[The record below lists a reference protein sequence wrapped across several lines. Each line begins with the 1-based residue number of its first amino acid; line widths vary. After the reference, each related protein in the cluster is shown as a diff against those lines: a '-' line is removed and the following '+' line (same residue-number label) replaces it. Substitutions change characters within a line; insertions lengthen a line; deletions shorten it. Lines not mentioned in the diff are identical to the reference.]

1 MNRQQELGKLGIEKE
16 FDILIIGGGATG
28 LGCAVDA
35 ASRGLKTVLL
45 ERHDFSKG
53 TSSRSTKLVHG
64 GVRYLAQGNVH
75 LVREALLERGR
86 LLRNAPHVCHTMSFV
101 LPVYRWWHRYFY
113 GFGLW
118 IYEFLSGSLSLGKT
132 RLLSKKETLEHLPD
146 LSDRN
151 LRGGIL
157 YFDGQ
162 FDDSRLA
169 VNLAQTAVNYGA
181 VVVNHFNVY
190 DFIKSGNKLTGV
202 KARDEISG
210 KEFTV
215 HAKVIINATGVYA
228 DSMLQLAENHAEQTI
243 APSQGI
249 HLVIEKH
256 FFGGSSALMIPKTDD
271 GRVLFAIPWH
281 DKLIIGTTDTP
292 VDHIDEEPK
301 PLKEEIDF
309 LIRHFNR
316 YTSSEIAYRDILS
329 VFVGLRPLA
338 KQGAAKDTS
347 VLPRDHVI
355 KVLPSGLVHV
365 TGGKW
370 TTYRSMAE
378 KTVDISLQTAGLLF
392 RPSVTKKLRIHG
404 GSETQTDSHLSV
416 YGTDAVEIQKLIE
429 KDNQLAEKVHPI
441 YPFTKAEVKWF
452 IENEMAVTLED
463 IMARRLR
470 MLFLDAEAAMES
482 APGVAAM
489 LASLTRK
496 SEAWKL
502 QQIDRFTE
510 LAKGYLFSGQAGS

>member
-1 MNRQQELGKLGIEKE
+1 MNRQQELDKLNSENF

-35 ASRGLKTVLL
+35 ASRGYKTVLL
-45 ERHDFSKG
+45 EKHDFSKG

-101 LPVYRWWHRYFY
+101 LPVYKWWHRFYY

-118 IYEFLSGSLSLGKT
+118 MYEFLSGRLSLGRT
-132 RLLSKKETLEHLPD
+132 RLLSKQETLEHLPD
-146 LSDRN
+146 LSEQN
-151 LRGGIL
+151 LCGGIL

-169 VNLAQTAVNYGA
+169 VNIAQTAVNHGA
-181 VVVNHFNVY
+181 VIVNHCSVY
-190 DFIKSGNKLTGV
+190 DFIKEGKKLTGV

-210 KEFTV
+210 KEFTIL
-215 HAKVIINATGVYA
+215 AKIIINATGVFA
-228 DSMLQLAENHAEQTI
+228 DSLLQLAENHAEQTI
-243 APSQGI
+243 SPSQGI

-256 FFGGSSALMIPKTDD
+256 FFGGTSALMIPKTDD
-271 GRVLFAIPWH
+271 GRVIFTIPWH

-292 VDHIDEEPK
+292 VDQIEEEPK
-301 PLKEEIDF
+301 PHQEEINF

-316 YTSSEIAYRDILS
+316 YTTSRISYSDIRS
-329 VFVGLRPLA
+329 VYVGLRPLA
-338 KQGAAKDTS
+338 KHGAATNTS

-378 KTVDISLQTAGLLF
+378 KTVDISVQSAGLPF
-392 RPSVTKKLRIHG
+392 YPSKTKNLRIHA
-404 GSETQTDSHLSV
+404 SPDSVQDGYLSV
-416 YGTDAVEIQKLIE
+416 YGTDSSAIEKLI
-429 KDNQLAEKVHPI
+429 KDHNLLSEKVHPR
-441 YPFTKAEVKWF
+441 YPYTKAEVKWF
-452 IENEMAVTLED
+452 IENEMAITLDD

-470 MLFLDAEAAMES
+470 LLFLDAEAAIEA
-482 APGVAAM
+482 APGVATL
-489 LASLTRK
+489 LATCNGR
-496 SEAWKL
+496 SEEWRL
-502 QQIDRFTE
+502 HQIEQFNQ
-510 LAKGYLFSGQAGS
+510 LAKGYLCSTLSHF

>member
-1 MNRQQELGKLGIEKE
+1 MDRKQELYKLGSEKE
-16 FDILIIGGGATG
+16 FDIVIIGGGATG

-35 ASRGLKTVLL
+35 ASRGYKTVLL
-45 ERHDFSKG
+45 ERYDFSKG

-64 GVRYLAQGNVH
+64 GVRYLAQGNIH

-101 LPVYRWWHRYFY
+101 LPVYRWWHKYYY

-118 IYEFLSGSLSLGKT
+118 MYEFLSGRLSLGRT
-132 RLLSKKETLEHLPD
+132 RLLSKQETLEHLPD

-151 LRGGIL
+151 LCGGIL

-169 VNLAQTAVNYGA
+169 VNLAQTAVNHGA
-181 VVVNHFNVY
+181 VVVNHCNVY
-190 DFIKSGNKLTGV
+190 DFIKSGNKVTGV
-202 KARDEISG
+202 KVRDEISG
-210 KEFTV
+210 NEFLIP
-215 HAKVIINATGVYA
+215 AKTIINATGIFA

-243 APSQGI
+243 TPSQGI

-256 FFGGSSALMIPKTDD
+256 FFRGTSALMIPKTDD

-281 DKLIIGTTDTP
+281 DKIVLGTTDTP
-292 VDHIDEEPK
+292 VDHIEEEPK
-301 PLKEEIDF
+301 PLKAEIDF

-316 YTSSEIAYRDILS
+316 YTTSRILYSDILS

-338 KQGAAKDTS
+338 KQGAATNTS

-378 KTVDISLQTAGLLF
+378 KTVDIGIQTSGLPF
-392 RPSVTKKLRIHG
+392 YPSKTKNLRIYANP
-404 GSETQTDSHLSV
+404 EFVTDGYLSV
-416 YGTDAVEIQKLIE
+416 YGTDSVTIEQLI
-429 KDNQLAEKVHPI
+429 KDDNHLSEKVHPG
-441 YPFTKAEVKWF
+441 YPYTKAEVKWF
-452 IENEMAVTLED
+452 IENEMAITLED

-470 MLFLDAEAAMES
+470 LLFMDAEAAIEA
-482 APGVAAM
+482 APGVAAL
-489 LASLTRK
+489 LASCVGE
-496 SEAWKL
+496 SEEWRL
-502 QQIDRFTE
+502 YQIEQFNI
-510 LAKGYLFSGQAGS
+510 LAKGYLCKGMAKA